1 MGRSN
6 DRFGFKFRA
15 QEGTGKCQ
23 YQWQMPAGNYIE
35 TSFGSSLSQKHAE
48 TVQ

>member
-15 QEGTGKCQ
+15 QEGTGRCP
-23 YQWQMPAGNYIE
+23 WQVPAGNYIE
-35 TSFGSSLSQKHAE
+35 TSFMNSLSQKHAE